1 MKLGLSPGLGL
12 VSPSKASLLKT
23 KIADQGPAELAK
35 RVTRSSLAT
44 CIGSDG
50 TVQWGPHNLAAESN
64 SLTNWS
70 SSLTANSTPFSVAA
84 FDGGMYGITANSISG
99 TTNFNALF
107 TANDTKMC
115 LFVDV
120 KRGNFDTGNG
130 CYSYGFYNATLAA
143 DIAYVQVNYLTG
155 AVDLT
160 GPQAATATAYTTT
173 LANGW
178 FRIGIKVTAGVNP
191 GNNVY
196 AYLAGVGSPTSAGF
210 YWYMA
215 RVHVLNGDKTAYVD
229 STVGNRLGYSNDF
242 TNAVWTKTAITIQQ
256 NVVVM
261 PNGVPMHALVETAAS
276 STHTLLQ
283 QITKSS
289 SSSQWCESVYLKA
302 GTRTWA
308 AVQYADF
315 NGYSYA
321 YINLLTGAVGANGA
335 TLGSPVLSV
344 VAIGNGVWRVS
355 VSGISASTNGQ
366 FTVYVANGDGGGNY
380 AGDGIS
386 YILASSAQLNPG
398 ASAATYVYNPFAAPT
413 VGPIYSGR
421 TDYDPVTLASKGT
434 LIEEQRTQLLAN
446 PDDLSI
452 SPWSGNPVVTN
463 DGTKY
468 RGRTF
473 WKVAKTTTAG
483 SENWATTGVGGAQA
497 IGYYTQRIA
506 LLASSNSNQI
516 QVGLLGGTSTWGNNA
531 DTTGYIESGP
541 GNLAQSVGG
550 LWTMTSMSTSV
561 PMVIVLTRNLL
572 VSETIGLFIYP
583 DASSSTTIGRAN
595 YVQCDNLEPGK
606 SPTSYIPNPS
616 TSAAT
621 RTADTA
627 LVGFDNLAQVWPWV
641 MDANLLVSPEALDNA
656 SWVKPILTVSP
667 NALTA
672 PDGTQTM
679 DKLIPPT
686 SSGEQYLEQN
696 ITPAA
701 GTWTLFCKAVVPAG
715 YNWVVVKPIHVG
727 DTGDTSEIRYNM
739 VTGAWNIASK
749 NRITTYGASQNSDGS
764 WFVYATFTTTASC
777 TSLRGRINLSVD
789 GTTTVFAGDGVSG
802 IGVWGVKL
810 NPGPIAQTYYPNS
823 VKQAT
828 IVVEGDLT
836 YGATSGVTAL
846 CSLANPSGDIDQLFK
861 PASSNSLYGYANP
874 SSMGPIGTLTSG
886 VAFKAALGV
895 SPPNAGAVFNG
906 STESAISSAS
916 AFPTRT
922 SGVNRLLL
930 GTNASG
936 NVASAMHIKRLRLLT
951 SNLTAAGKQVV
962 T

>member
-1 MKLGLSPGLGL
+1 
-12 VSPSKASLLKT
+12 
-23 KIADQGPAELAK
+23 
-35 RVTRSSLAT
+35 
-44 CIGSDG
+44 
-50 TVQWGPHNLAAESN
+50 
-64 SLTNWS
+64 
-70 SSLTANSTPFSVAA
+70 
-84 FDGGMYGITANSISG
+84 
-99 TTNFNALF
+99 
-107 TANDTKMC
+107 
-115 LFVDV
+115 
-120 KRGNFDTGNG
+120 
-130 CYSYGFYNATLAA
+130 
-143 DIAYVQVNYLTG
+143 
-155 AVDLT
+155 
-160 GPQAATATAYTTT
+160 
-173 LANGW
+173 
-178 FRIGIKVTAGVNP
+178 
-191 GNNVY
+191 
-196 AYLAGVGSPTSAGF
+196 
-210 YWYMA
+210 
-215 RVHVLNGDKTAYVD
+215 
-229 STVGNRLGYSNDF
+229 
-242 TNAVWTKTAITIQQ
+242 
-256 NVVVM
+256 
-261 PNGVPMHALVETAAS
+261 
-276 STHTLLQ
+276 
-283 QITKSS
+283 
-289 SSSQWCESVYLKA
+289 
-302 GTRTWA
+302 
-308 AVQYADF
+308 
-315 NGYSYA
+315 
-321 YINLLTGAVGANGA
+321 
-335 TLGSPVLSV
+335 
-344 VAIGNGVWRVS
+344 
-355 VSGISASTNGQ
+355 
-366 FTVYVANGDGGGNY
+366 
-380 AGDGIS
+380 
-386 YILASSAQLNPG
+386 
-398 ASAATYVYNPFAAPT
+398 
-413 VGPIYSGR
+413 
-421 TDYDPVTLASKGT
+421 
-434 LIEEQRTQLLAN
+434 
-446 PDDLSI
+446 
-452 SPWSGNPVVTN
+452 
-463 DGTKY
+463 
-468 RGRTF
+468 
-473 WKVAKTTTAG
+473 VAKTTTAG

-641 MDANLLVSPEALDNA
+641 MDANLLVSPEDLSNGAWAASGVTVGAL
-656 SWVKPILTVSP
+656 V
-667 NALTA
+667 TA
-672 PDGTQTM
+672 PDGTATAQTLTFAATGSYVYQQVNYAAVTGQSVTISHYL
-679 DKLIPPT
+679 KT
-686 SSGEQYLEQN
+686 STQVLVFGGG
-696 ITPAA
+696 TAA
-701 GTWTLFCKAVVPAG
+701 GTDVYSFDTLSNGWYRQK
-715 YNWVVVKPIHVG
+715 
-727 DTGDTSEIRYNM
+727 
-739 VTGAWNIASK
+739 VT
-749 NRITTYGASQNSDGS
+749 R
-764 WFVYATFTTTASC
+764 TFTTTTSSLPVQHMLIGTNIGAS
-777 TSLRGRINLSVD
+777 SI
-789 GTTTVFAGDGVSG
+789 AA
-802 IGVWGVKL
+802 WGAKL
-810 NPGPIAQTYYPNS
+810 NSGPIAQTYYPNS

-916 AFPTRT
+916 AFPTGT